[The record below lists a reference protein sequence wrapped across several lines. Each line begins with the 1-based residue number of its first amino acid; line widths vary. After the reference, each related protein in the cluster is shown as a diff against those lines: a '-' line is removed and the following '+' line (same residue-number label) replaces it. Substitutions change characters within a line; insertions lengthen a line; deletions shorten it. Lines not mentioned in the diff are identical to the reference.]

1 MEFAHNNLYT
11 SLDFPIDSICNLMKM
26 ATLDSDYD
34 SASYHSSNETSFDQI
49 SIGSSL
55 NSDFSF
61 LSNDNDVSIISTP
74 NTSINKSICQIPPTP
89 LSIPTG
95 TYSYSRKVFVGG
107 LPPDIDEIT
116 IRDYFCKFGTLK
128 VDWPH
133 KSESRCLLPPKGYAF
148 LIFKHEFAVE
158 LLVSACVS
166 QGDKLFYF
174 VSSLTCK
181 NKQVQIRPWAISD
194 SVFVDEENKPMN
206 PRRTVFV
213 GGVPRPVR
221 ATELA
226 SVLKSQFGS
235 VSYASIDVDPLLQ
248 YPKGS
253 ARVTFST
260 LDSFVT
266 AVNARFV
273 NLTLSDVDKVVEIK
287 PYFLDGQ
294 VCDICNGF
302 NSGGKPAMFYCSD
315 NECLRYLCE
324 NCWAAEHSACSK
336 QHHFPIVKE
345 TAEKKHER
353 WNHWSHND

>member
-1 MEFAHNNLYT
+1 MEFAPKNLYT
-11 SLDFPIDSICNLMKM
+11 TLDFSVDSICSLMNMTNLEN
-26 ATLDSDYD
+26 DYD
-34 SASYHSSNETSFDQI
+34 SSYLSNNDSFDQA
-49 SIGSSL
+49 SIDSSL

-61 LSNDNDVSIISTP
+61 LSNETD
-74 NTSINKSICQIPPTP
+74 TSIVSTQTTP
-89 LSIPTG
+89 HKPVCHTNPAPLALSGG

-158 LLVSACVS
+158 LLVSACIN

-194 SVFVDEENKPMN
+194 SVYTSEDNRPMN
-206 PRRTVFV
+206 PRMTVFV

-226 SVLKSQFGS
+226 IVLKNQFGN

-253 ARVTFST
+253 ARVTFLT
-260 LDSFVT
+260 MDSFVR

-273 NLTLSDVDKVVEIK
+273 NLSLPDVDKVVEIK

-302 NSGGKPAMFYCSD
+302 NSGGKPAMYYCSD
-315 NECLRYLCE
+315 SECLRYLCE
-324 NCWAAEHSACSK
+324 NCWPAEHNSCSK
-336 QHHFPIVKE
+336 QHHYPIVKE
-345 TAEKKHER
+345 TADKKHDK
-353 WNHWSHND
+353 WGQWSQHD